1 MSISSYPGLE
11 GRKEGKEMPEELMP
25 SCVNCQHARE
35 NCVIVKNLRD
45 YKNHIQSVGLH
56 CVDWEIEVNG

>member
-1 MSISSYPGLE
+1 
-11 GRKEGKEMPEELMP
+11 MPEELMP